1 MQAIRMHEFGGPEVL
16 QLEEVAQP
24 VPAADEVLVQ
34 VVASG
39 VNRAELRF
47 RSGAINDRMP
57 VPLPFIPGSDFAG
70 LVAAVGTDVTTF
82 QPGDAVYGVANFPG
96 DSGSYAEYVAAKAD
110 WVGHKPARIS
120 FIEAAG
126 VPLAALTAWTGLY
139 AAGRL
144 QPGERILIHGAS
156 GGVGTFAV
164 QLAKWTGAYVIATAS
179 AANQAFVKGL
189 GADEVLDY
197 HQPFEQQLRAVDIVL
212 DAVGE
217 AGTELQLRS
226 VQVLRAGGRLAS
238 AQFIPFTAEVQQ
250 ALDQQHA
257 TGESFGV
264 QVNSDTLNQ
273 LAQLL
278 EAGFV
283 KSVVAKVYPLAQAAA
298 AHRDLEGRGTQGKL
312 VLEVRKE
319 A

>member
-1 MQAIRMHEFGGPEVL
+1 MKAIRMHEFGGPNVL
-16 QLEEVAQP
+16 KLEEVARP
-24 VPAADEVLVQ
+24 VPAADEVLVR
-34 VVASG
+34 VVAAG

-57 VPLPFIPGSDFAG
+57 IPLPWTPGSDFAG
-70 LVAAVGTDVTTF
+70 LVTEIGAAVTTF
-82 QPGDAVYGVANFPG
+82 QLGDAVYGVANFPG
-96 DSGSYAEYVAAKAD
+96 DGSYAEYVAVKAGQ
-110 WVGHKPARIS
+110 VGHKPAGVS
-120 FIEAAG
+120 FIETAG

-139 AAGRL
+139 AAGHL

-179 AANQAFVKGL
+179 AANQEFVKSL

-197 HQPFEQQLRAVDIVL
+197 HQPFGQLPAVDIVL

-226 VQVLRAGGRLAS
+226 VRVLRAGGRLDS

-250 ALDQQHA
+250 ALDRQPA

-264 QVNSDTLNQ
+264 QLSSDTLNQ

-278 EAGFV
+278 AAGRV
-283 KSVVAKVYPLAQAAA
+283 RSIVSKVYPLAQAAA
-298 AHRDLEGRGTQGKL
+298 ARRDLEGRGTQGKI
-312 VLEVRKE
+312 VLEVQPE
-319 A
+319 N